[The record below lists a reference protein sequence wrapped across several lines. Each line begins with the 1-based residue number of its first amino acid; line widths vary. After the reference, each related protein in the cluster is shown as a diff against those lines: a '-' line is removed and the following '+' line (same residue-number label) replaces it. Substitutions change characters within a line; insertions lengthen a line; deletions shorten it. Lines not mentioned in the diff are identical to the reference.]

1 MFKNMNK
8 TERAWVLY
16 DVGNSVFT
24 LMVSTLIP
32 IWFDALA
39 EDAGIG
45 STQYLAMWSYAVSIV
60 TIITAILGPI
70 LGSISDNK
78 GARKPMFSS
87 MLYTGV
93 AGCMAR
99 PLVAMTQA

>member
-45 STQYLAMWSYAVSIV
+45 ST
-60 TIITAILGPI
+60 
-70 LGSISDNK
+70 SISPC
-78 GARKPMFSS
+78 GATR
-87 MLYTGV
+87 
-93 AGCMAR
+93 
-99 PLVAMTQA
+99 